1 MKGAKRQDLV
11 ESFTARL
18 EGHVGEVDA
27 EKVANMV
34 VRAIGPVLA
43 ELVNK
48 HEAVSLPGLGRF
60 IKTKTK
66 ARKARNP
73 RTNEAVM
80 VPPGTKISF
89 KASKKK

>member
-1 MKGAKRQDLV
+1 MKGAKREDLV
-11 ESFTARL
+11 KSFVSRL
-18 EGHVGEVDA
+18 EGIISEEET
-27 EKVANMV
+27 EKVANLV
-34 VRAIGPVLA
+34 VRAIGPVVA
-43 ELVNK
+43 ELVNE

-60 IKTKTK
+60 TKTKTK

-73 RTNEAVM
+73 RTNEPVM